1 MHTFIITDLINE
13 MIGCR
18 CGQNWKGS
26 DETNIHDNTTS
37 WPFHKISSWNN
48 GGHACTSWEVHHTS
62 GLCHHGYQRR
72 CCPFLS
78 LGRPFTN
85 TANVGISVTEGKC
98 TLQVDDE
105 EITFD
110 VREAMKHPKDK
121 RACFK
126 GDIIDE
132 VIEEQTPQIV
142 TPTPLK
148 LVLTNVVE
156 DLTPKHNDNL
166 GECIQH
172 LHSSKEV
179 LQNKIEQLWP
189 LQQ

>member
-1 MHTFIITDLINE
+1 M
-13 MIGCR
+13 
-18 CGQNWKGS
+18 
-26 DETNIHDNTTS
+26 
-37 WPFHKISSWNN
+37 
-48 GGHACTSWEVHHTS
+48 
-62 GLCHHGYQRR
+62 
-72 CCPFLS
+72 
-78 LGRPFTN
+78 
-85 TANVGISVTEGKC
+85 
-98 TLQVDDE
+98 
-105 EITFD
+105 
-110 VREAMKHPKDK
+110 REAMKHPKDK

-179 LQNKIEQLWP
+179 LQNKIEGLGTLFKEKPILELKP
-189 LQQ
+189 LPPHLKYVCLEGKDEKPTIISSTLSKVE